1 MEKLNL
7 VRRQCPCNKSTQEN
21 EKQNTYTSVV
31 IPEAKTV
38 FLEKGRSFFLYTV
51 FLFNLIIWKSMCTAV
66 YMSPHKF
73 TMREE
78 NICLKVLVIEV
89 QIATSSRFPATVGC
103 FSCCLY

>member
-51 FLFNLIIWKSMCTAV
+51 FLFNLIIW
-66 YMSPHKF
+66 SPCALQSTCHHINLLCVRKIF
-73 TMREE
+73 
-78 NICLKVLVIEV
+78 
-89 QIATSSRFPATVGC
+89 A
-103 FSCCLY
+103 